1 MICDAGNMPV
11 LPVRALFLNYIDNFL
26 LMKRRSWVLKGNS
39 VSRIFICVY
48 VLMHLSYLSSEINIH
63 TQSLT

>member
-26 LMKRRSWVLKGNS
+26 LMKRRSRVLKGNS

-48 VLMHLSYLSSEINIH
+48 VLMHLGYLSSEINIH